1 MKNRDLDLFKM
12 VNADLDLDDLTL
24 SEAPEGGEE
33 EDGGYYPMLVIAE

>member
-1 MKNRDLDLFKM
+1 MNNRDIDLFKM

-24 SEAPEGGEE
+24 QESPEGGEE